1 MSDGSRPSIFEDVD
15 TYIDTLF
22 IPEDPAL
29 AAALARARAAG
40 LPDIHVSPGQGK
52 FLYLLAKLAG
62 ARRILEIG
70 TLGGYS
76 TLWLARALGE
86 DGSLISLEI
95 DPIHADIA
103 RETLREAGYGDVCD
117 VRTGAALDILPTLDG
132 PFDLVFLDANKESY
146 PAYLTHA
153 VRLTRP
159 GGLILAD
166 NVVRRGEVLSRS
178 MDPNVI
184 GAAAF
189 NQALASHPKLEAIV
203 LQQVGLKGHDGLAL
217 ARVRDS

>member
-1 MSDGSRPSIFEDVD
+1 MNEPARHSIFEDVD

-22 IPEDPAL
+22 IPDDPAL
-29 AAALARARAAG
+29 KAALARAQAAG

-52 FLYLLAKLAG
+52 FLYLLARLIG

-76 TLWLARALGE
+76 TLWLARAMGPGGRLT
-86 DGSLISLEI
+86 SLEI
-95 DPIHADIA
+95 DPVHAEIA
-103 RETLREAGYGDVCD
+103 RQTLEEAGFAGSCE
-117 VRTGAALDILPTLDG
+117 VRTGAALDLLPELEP

-166 NVVRRGEVLSRS
+166 NVVRKGEILSRS
-178 MDPNVI
+178 MDPNII

-189 NQALASHPKLEAIV
+189 NQALASHPRLEAIV

-217 ARVRDS
+217 ARVKDR